1 MSARASSTAAR
12 RRAPLWQKLLLSL
25 AAILLDFLLLE
36 AACRVSGAFPP
47 DPITWPGQYENRESG
62 VFLADRDLG
71 WRLRPFADFPWPT
84 EGVDYRILAG
94 EEGFRID
101 DAIPSG
107 AAAPVVP
114 VGRRIDFVGDS
125 FTFGTGVRWSETF
138 AEQACARLRAWPV
151 NHGMADFGVDQM
163 VLTLERVSLRG
174 ENGAPPAL
182 VVLTLIADDLQR
194 SLHAYRANAGF
205 NKPSFRIDDEVGLI
219 ERTSADRPGALLR
232 LLDEHSHFYAATR
245 GLLRRLGRRWPVGEW
260 WQVNAA
266 WLRRAFDACRKSGV
280 PLLVVHVPQRD
291 RCEPFQT
298 LAQLCAE
305 QDVAFLDVAAAWSE
319 SPRDAYWP
327 RDGHLN
333 AKGHALVGELVAQA
347 ITAHWPRLAR

>member
-1 MSARASSTAAR
+1 MSARAPSTAAR
-12 RRAPLWQKLLLSL
+12 HRAPLWQKLLLAL
-25 AAILLDFLLLE
+25 AAVVLDLLLLE

-47 DPITWPGQYENRESG
+47 DPITWPGQYENRESR
-62 VFLADRDLG
+62 VFSADRELG
-71 WRLRPFADFPWPT
+71 WRLRPGADFPWPT

-94 EEGFRID
+94 AEGFRID
-101 DAIPSG
+101 DSPP
-107 AAAPVVP
+107 AAPADPAAPRV
-114 VGRRIDFVGDS
+114 DFVGDS

-138 AEQACARLRAWPV
+138 AEQACARLRARAV
-151 NHGMADFGVDQM
+151 NHGMAGFGVDQM

-174 ENGAPPAL
+174 EAGEAGGPPAL

-205 NKPSFRIDDEVGLI
+205 NKPSFRVDDEVGFI
-219 ERTSADRPGALLR
+219 ERTPADRPGALLR
-232 LLDEHSHFYAATR
+232 FLDEHSHFYAATR

-266 WLRRAFDACRKSGV
+266 WLRRAFDACRQAGV

-291 RCEPFQT
+291 RCEPFRT

-305 QDVAFLDVAAAWSE
+305 HDVAFLDVAAAWSE

>member
-1 MSARASSTAAR
+1 M
-12 RRAPLWQKLLLSL
+12 
-25 AAILLDFLLLE
+25 
-36 AACRVSGAFPP
+36 
-47 DPITWPGQYENRESG
+47 
-62 VFLADRDLG
+62 
-71 WRLRPFADFPWPT
+71 
-84 EGVDYRILAG
+84 AG
-94 EEGFRID
+94 
-101 DAIPSG
+101 
-107 AAAPVVP
+107 
-114 VGRRIDFVGDS
+114 
-125 FTFGTGVRWSETF
+125 
-138 AEQACARLRAWPV
+138 
-151 NHGMADFGVDQM
+151 FGVDQM

-174 ENGAPPAL
+174 EAGAPPAL

-205 NKPSFRIDDEVGLI
+205 NKPSFRIDEDGAFI
-219 ERTSADRPGALLR
+219 ERTPADRPGALLR
-232 LLDEHSHFYAATR
+232 FLDAHSHLHAATR

-266 WLRRAFDACRKSGV
+266 WLRRAFDACRQAGV

-291 RCEPFQT
+291 RCEPFPT